1 MGKYSVGSAET
12 DARYLLRP
20 MRLETE
26 ATAVSSLMVEY
37 LTWGAGRLSE
47 EYGLDESPA
56 DLGAVGDSLRA
67 YAPPAGLI
75 LVAERDGSLIGIG
88 ALRTLEPEIVEV
100 KRMYVVPR
108 ERGHHVGAG
117 ILDNLLLEARRTF
130 RATTVRL
137 DSCRFMTE
145 AQQLYRSRNFIERS
159 PYIGT
164 EIPPHLQK
172 YWRFFE
178 LNLADTG
185 EPVN

>member
-1 MGKYSVGSAET
+1 MGKSSGGSAEI
-12 DARYLLRP
+12 DARYLVRP

-26 ATAVSSLMVEY
+26 APAVASLMVEY
-37 LTWGAGRLSE
+37 LTWGAGRLLE
-47 EYGLDESPA
+47 EYGLDESPT
-56 DLGAVGDSLRA
+56 DLDSVGDSLKA
-67 YAPPAGLI
+67 YTPPAGLI
-75 LVAERDGSLIGIG
+75 LVAERDGSLIGVG

-130 RATTVRL
+130 RAATVRL

-145 AQQLYRSRNFIERS
+145 AQRLYRSRDFIERS
-159 PYIGT
+159 PYEGS
-164 EIPPHLQK
+164 EIPPHLQQ

-185 EPVN
+185 EPAN